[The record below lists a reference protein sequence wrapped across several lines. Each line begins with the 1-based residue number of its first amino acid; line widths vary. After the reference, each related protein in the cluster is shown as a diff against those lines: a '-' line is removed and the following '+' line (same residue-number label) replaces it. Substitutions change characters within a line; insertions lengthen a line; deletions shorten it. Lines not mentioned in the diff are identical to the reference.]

1 MKGET
6 RVCAVCGE
14 EKPIKE
20 FGSGILIP
28 KTTCIFCKNS
38 VYYED
43 KTIMNIKK
51 VRGGNMTVIKMCP
64 KCRKQSA
71 EYTFNAHGVLAFT
84 RCNYCGYSARQYAED
99 LRETK

>member
-1 MKGET
+1 
-6 RVCAVCGE
+6 
-14 EKPIKE
+14 
-20 FGSGILIP
+20 
-28 KTTCIFCKNS
+28 
-38 VYYED
+38 
-43 KTIMNIKK
+43 
-51 VRGGNMTVIKMCP
+51 MTVIKMCP